1 MVLDLILWPKQ
12 NQSEHLHHQPKKRQM
27 HLQCFAIIKCE
38 ACLKSSCRDSGESSS
53 FQTPLEIGSKLLSWW
68 SCHVSEEHFLFHCI
82 SSFQKKALHLKNVWL
97 IQLGSY
103 CLSFAYTNCKFFFAV
118 PIYDLT
124 CHVFC
129 HTCHVFLANNMH
141 SISKVMNLLLDI

>member
-12 NQSEHLHHQPKKRQM
+12 NQSEHLHHQHKRQM
-27 HLQCFAIIKCE
+27 HLQCFALIKCE
-38 ACLKSSCRDSGESSS
+38 ACLKSSCRDRGESSS

-129 HTCHVFLANNMH
+129 HTCHVFLANNVH